1 MSKFVVI
8 PNCRDYYFKLPNEIE
23 TLEDEKVEKYYVK
36 YGDLHLKLKGNDE
49 WFIIEPTY
57 TGDEGWFEHE
67 HEYYDEKDTPFYES
81 EEEEPTEED

>member
-8 PNCRDYYFKLPNEIE
+8 PNCRDYYFKLPDGIE

-36 YGDLHLKLKGNDE
+36 YCDLHLKLKGNDE

-57 TGDEGWFEHE
+57 TDEDGSFLNK
-67 HEYYDEKDTPFYES
+67 HEYCDERDTPFYES
-81 EEEEPTEED
+81 EEEY